1 MDNDASEHMLPR
13 ASNTTT
19 ARTTAMTTRHALQ
32 IGQCVSALGA
42 VFMTSVIL
50 YAVVNGNG
58 SEELDWLLTHPWGVV
73 SLVDLYVGFTLFS
86 LWIFLR
92 EESAITALVWT
103 VFVMCLGNFTTSVYV
118 LRALRSSNGNWN
130 KFFLG
135 DSYASSVSAT
145 ASR

>member
-19 ARTTAMTTRHALQ
+19 ARTTAITTKHALQ

-50 YAVVNGNG
+50 YAAVNGNG

-92 EESAITALVWT
+92 EESAMTALVWT

-118 LRALRSSNGNWN
+118 FAR
-130 KFFLG
+130 
-135 DSYASSVSAT
+135 
-145 ASR
+145 

>member
-1 MDNDASEHMLPR
+1 
-13 ASNTTT
+13 
-19 ARTTAMTTRHALQ
+19 
-32 IGQCVSALGA
+32 
-42 VFMTSVIL
+42 MTSVIL
-50 YAVVNGNG
+50 YAAVNGNG
-58 SEELDWLLTHPWGVV
+58 SEELDWLVTHPWGVV

-118 LRALRSSNGNWN
+118 FRALRSSNGNWH

-135 DSYASSVSAT
+135 DSSYASSVSAT